1 MLLFF
6 LVRPLRGALAVFPLL
21 VLHEPPY
28 PNPEPAPPQD
38 VGVGFPT
45 RPQRADEAGPHA
57 CFLKYFDLRS
67 SGSSLYDGSI
77 VHEANRVL
85 TETPERL
92 KESHRAFYRW
102 TQAGESIAYRSS
114 GELRVGRCDLGV
126 FVTSSKVSCHLEGS

>member
-45 RPQRADEAGPHA
+45 RPQRGRGGAARLLPEVFRPQIV
-57 CFLKYFDLRS
+57 
-67 SGSSLYDGSI
+67 GSSLYDGSI
-77 VHEANRVL
+77 VNEANWVL
-85 TETPERL
+85 TEAPERL

-126 FVTSSKVSCHLEGS
+126 FVTSSKVSSHLEGS

>member
-1 MLLFF
+1 MW
-6 LVRPLRGALAVFPLL
+6 GSAFP
-21 VLHEPPY
+21 Y
-28 PNPEPAPPQD
+28 APS
-38 VGVGFPT
+38 
-45 RPQRADEAGPHA
+45 ADEAGPHA

-102 TQAGESIAYRSS
+102 TQAAESIAYGSS
-114 GELRVGRCDLGV
+114 GELRVSRCDLGV
-126 FVTSSKVSCHLEGS
+126 FVTSSKVSRHLEGS